1 MGVKD
6 LIDQASALPV
16 EERALM
22 VESLLLSLNPPDPE
36 MDAAWTAEAYA
47 RLDALRSGEV
57 EGVPAEAVFDRIR
70 RKFRE

>member
-1 MGVKD
+1 
-6 LIDQASALPV
+6 
-16 EERALM
+16 M

-36 MDAAWTAEAYA
+36 MDAAWIAEAYA
-47 RLDALRSGEV
+47 RLDALRSGQV